1 MGVALHGLLLQG
13 GALQPLAGHPAAL
26 GDDGLGLGLGLGP
39 GIPAGLT
46 AV

>member
-1 MGVALHGLLLQG
+1 MARQRLE
-13 GALQPLAGHPAAL
+13 GHPAAL